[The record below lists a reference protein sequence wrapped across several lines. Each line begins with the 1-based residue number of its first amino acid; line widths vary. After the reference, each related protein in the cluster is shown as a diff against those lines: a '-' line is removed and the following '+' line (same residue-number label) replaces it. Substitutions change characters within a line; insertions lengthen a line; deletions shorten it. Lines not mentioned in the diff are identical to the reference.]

1 MIAIY
6 ARQSV
11 DKKDSI
17 SIESQID
24 FCRREVGQEEYKVY
38 KDKGYS
44 GKNIDRPAFKEMMR
58 DIKKDVITKVVA
70 YKLDRIS
77 RSILDFNN
85 LLEEFKKHN
94 IEFVSVTEKFD
105 TSTAVG
111 KAMVNIVVTFAQL
124 EREQI
129 AQRVKD
135 NYYERGKTGR
145 FLGGRVPLGY
155 TNTKVEIQG
164 KKVPTLVINKEE
176 ALLIE
181 KMFNMYA
188 YEDISLSKISDYLN
202 EQGLKSAKGTAWD
215 SGKISRIIKNA
226 LYVKADV
233 NVYNYYKNLGVEINN
248 PIEDFVGSNGCF
260 VYGKRDRNENR
271 YTNLKDHKLSI
282 GLHEGIIDADTF
294 LKCQYKLSQN
304 QQITRS
310 GSGKHT
316 WLTGLTKCGYCGYSM
331 SAVVNSS
338 GKYFNCRGKTNMKI
352 CNGHVRTIKVE
363 QIENIVETDIL
374 NRLEDLSKLKVRMKN
389 NNAKKI
395 KSIETEIKI
404 LDENIGKLLD
414 KIIDSNEITIK
425 YINKK
430 VEEFDSKKTELQN
443 ELSRVTLEGSNTAT
457 LDKILKDAKLI
468 KLADFNT
475 KKTIAKTLIDK
486 VLITDDE
493 VKIGWKAFGENK

>member
-24 FCRREVGQEEYKVY
+24 FCKKEVEEEDYKVY

-58 DIKKDVITKVVA
+58 DIKKNAITKVVA

-105 TSTAVG
+105 TSTPMG

-145 FLGGRVPLGY
+145 FLGGKVPLGY

-248 PIEDFVGSNGCF
+248 PIEDFIGTNGCF

-282 GLHEGIIDADTF
+282 GLHEGIVDADTF

-352 CNGHVRTIKVE
+352 CNGHSRTIKVE
-363 QIENIVETDIL
+363 EIENIVETEIL
-374 NRLEDLSKLKVRMKN
+374 NRLEELSKVKIKMEN
-389 NNAKKI
+389 SNSKKI

-404 LDENIGKLLD
+404 LDENIEKLLD
-414 KIIDSNEITIK
+414 KILESNDITIK

-430 VEEFDSKKTELQN
+430 VEELDNKKTELRN
-443 ELSRVTLEGSNTAT
+443 ELNRITLEGSNNSSLEEVLKDVDKIKNLNFDKKKSIAKS
-457 LDKILKDAKLI
+457 LIDKILI
-468 KLADFNT
+468 R
-475 KKTIAKTLIDK
+475 
-486 VLITDDE
+486 DDE
-493 VKIGWKAFGENK
+493 IDIQWKVFNQ